1 MIGVNASSPE
11 LSPALTETTE
21 QAAPARRPIRDLPDE
36 LISQIA
42 AGEVV
47 ERPASVVRELV
58 DNALDSGARQINVR
72 LLAGGVRLIAVEDD
86 GCGIPQAE
94 LPVALRRHATSKI
107 TDLHDLET
115 VATMGFRGEA
125 LAAIASVSETSIFS
139 RPAGQESAFLL
150 DARSGELRPA
160 ARNQGTT
167 VEVKEL
173 FFSTP
178 ARRKFLKTDAT
189 ELAHC
194 IESVRRHAL
203 ARPDVGFSIWHE
215 GKLVEQ
221 WRAASGDSEEAISS
235 RLADVLGDNFV
246 KNSLSVDHWSG
257 AIHVTGRAGIP
268 DAARSRPDHQFCYV
282 NGRFV
287 RDKVLTHAA
296 RAAYEDVL
304 HGNKQPIYAL
314 YIEIDPARVDVN
326 VHPTKIE
333 VRFRDSREVHQA
345 VRHAIDN
352 ALAAPR
358 AAAVVEAA
366 AQEAAQDAARQPSL
380 IDSGAAAAK
389 PAAAP
394 AWPQTRMSFG
404 EDRAGTQVSE
414 LAKLWAPMREP
425 LQQPL
430 QEPTPQAAAAVAA
443 TPSPAPSPAPF
454 NAAAQVSSPAPAAT
468 IPAPAAQVA
477 STPVTAS
484 ADADTSGIRLRPSGQ
499 SSYFQSKPPVTQAKE
514 APAAINFEATA
525 PSTAPSAT
533 PASAPIPASVPA
545 PVAAPA
551 ADNAPVWPLGRA
563 VAQIH
568 GVYILA
574 ENSQGMV
581 IVDMH
586 AAHERIVYEQLKN
599 AVNTDN
605 GSEQIPSQPLL
616 IPATFAATPEEV
628 ATAEEHADTL
638 QTLGMEISP
647 FSPKTL
653 AVRAVPATLAQGDAV
668 ELARSV
674 LAELAQHDASTVVQ
688 RARNEILATM
698 ACHGAVRANRK
709 LTIDEMNALL
719 RQMEVTE
726 RSDQC
731 NHGRPTWR
739 QLTMKELDALF
750 LRGR

>member
-1 MIGVNASSPE
+1 MNDTLHP
-11 LSPALTETTE
+11 P
-21 QAAPARRPIRDLPDE
+21 PPRRPIRDLPDE

-58 DNALDSGARQINVR
+58 DNALDSGATQITVR

-86 GCGIPQAE
+86 GCGIAHDE
-94 LPVALRRHATSKI
+94 LPIALRRHATSKI
-107 TDLHDLET
+107 TSLHDLET

-125 LAAIASVSETSIFS
+125 LAAIGSVSEMALLS
-139 RPAGQESAFLL
+139 RPAHQTSAFLL
-150 DARSGELRPA
+150 DARSGELRPT
-160 ARNQGTT
+160 ARGTGTT

-194 IESVRRHAL
+194 VESVRRHAL
-203 ARPDVGFSIWHE
+203 ARPDVGFAIWHE

-221 WRAASGDSEEAISS
+221 WRATLVPGDANVQGALAR
-235 RLADVLGDNFV
+235 RLADVLGDDFV
-246 KNSLSVDHWSG
+246 AQSVDVRHTEG
-257 AIHVTGRAGIP
+257 RVTVTGRAGLP
-268 DAARSRPDHQFCYV
+268 DAARSRADQQYCYV

-296 RAAYEDVL
+296 RSAYEDVL
-304 HGNKQPIYAL
+304 HGHKQPVYAL
-314 YIEIDPARVDVN
+314 YVEIDPARVDVN

-345 VRHAIDN
+345 VRHAVEN

-358 AAAVVEAA
+358 AAALAA
-366 AQEAAQDAARQPSL
+366 
-380 IDSGAAAAK
+380 GT
-389 PAAAP
+389 AAAP
-394 AWPQTRMSFG
+394 ET
-404 EDRAGTQVSE
+404 
-414 LAKLWAPMREP
+414 
-425 LQQPL
+425 
-430 QEPTPQAAAAVAA
+430 
-443 TPSPAPSPAPF
+443 
-454 NAAAQVSSPAPAAT
+454 
-468 IPAPAAQVA
+468 
-477 STPVTAS
+477 
-484 ADADTSGIRLRPSGQ
+484 
-499 SSYFQSKPPVTQAKE
+499 
-514 APAAINFEATA
+514 ATA
-525 PSTAPSAT
+525 PGGADDFKPKQPLAHMWQTQAAIKFEERGHHVADLQALWGPRKET
-533 PASAPIPASVPA
+533 VPA
-545 PVAAPA
+545 GNAGVAFINPGPVAPGTGPGAASGTAQPAYRAPTVADA
-551 ADNAPVWPLGRA
+551 AGSAGRDSDEATWPLGRA
-563 VAQIH
+563 VAQLH

-574 ENSQGMV
+574 ENAKGLV
-581 IVDMH
+581 VVDMH
-586 AAHERIVYEQLKN
+586 AAHERIVYERLK
-599 AVNTDN
+599 AQVDS
-605 GSEQIPSQPLL
+605 GARIASQPLL

-628 ATAEEHADTL
+628 ATAEASAEGLA
-638 QTLGMEISP
+638 TLGLEVVP

-653 AVRAVPATLAQGDAV
+653 AVRAVPTTLATASGFGDPV

-674 LAELAQHDASTVVQ
+674 LAELAAHDASTVVQ
-688 RARNEILATM
+688 RARNDILGTM

-719 RQMEVTE
+719 RQMETTD

-739 QLTMKELDALF
+739 QLSMRELDALF